1 MQRIIRSPL
10 LYSALN
16 SDVETYSKILREVC
30 PAQLAN
36 LFASSRCGSD
46 GQLEWWSPLKGS
58 VIPFLELSVV
68 EQQQLLK
75 VLAQRKAAL
84 AYRAEELAGEGQPN
98 VAQMI
103 RTLLSDT
110 DFSNLYSIDQ
120 QPVVIEWQAALQG
133 DRMQLQTIAPSAADS
148 AAVVMAASAAKSVR
162 TSRTVKPAKR
172 RLLWLLILSLL
183 ALACA
188 ALML

>member
-16 SDVETYSKILREVC
+16 SDFETYSKTLRQVF

-36 LFASSRCGSD
+36 LFASSRRGSE
-46 GQLEWWSPLKGS
+46 GQLEWWSPLEGYA
-58 VIPFLELSVV
+58 IPFAELSVF

-75 VLAQRKAAL
+75 VLAQYKAAL
-84 AYRAEELAGEGQPN
+84 AYRAEELAGKDQRSA
-98 VAQMI
+98 AQII

-110 DFSNLYSIDQ
+110 DFSRLYSIDR
-120 QPVVIEWQAALQG
+120 QPVVIEWQAVLQG

-172 RLLWLLILSLL
+172 GLLWLLILSLL